1 VTQSKRIKSRTDWSS
16 YGIYCY
22 KLGRKKQKWS
32 VRESNPRHLAC
43 EASTLPTELTPHA
56 VRWRIYGT
64 SSVSVVW
71 NNVEKTSTF
80 SLEIIMADV
89 HNINNQNGPAEWF
102 QSLPIV
108 TKYWFG
114 ATMVLTLSAN
124 FGVIDTR
131 NLIWSWTM
139 IRDRFELWRCLSC
152 FCYAGPFSF
161 GTLLLLCK

>member
-1 VTQSKRIKSRTDWSS
+1 
-16 YGIYCY
+16 
-22 KLGRKKQKWS
+22 
-32 VRESNPRHLAC
+32 
-43 EASTLPTELTPHA
+43 
-56 VRWRIYGT
+56 
-64 SSVSVVW
+64 
-71 NNVEKTSTF
+71 
-80 SLEIIMADV
+80 MADV
-89 HNINNQNGPAEWF
+89 HNINNQNSPAQWF

-131 NLIWSWTM
+131 NLIFAWPM

-161 GTLLLLCK
+161 STLIVLCK